1 MIFLTKDNLEE
12 LRNTLL
18 LVDGTSE
25 TVYLGAVIYLYIDSE
40 LKVRYYTYNFPNIKS
55 FSYQVFN
62 NSGFHNHWVSDTEKG
77 ATVVKIIASNVSP
90 AEADQAREKHHKDI
104 ENYFIKRR

>member
-18 LVDGTSE
+18 LVDGMRK
-25 TVYLGAVIYLYIDSE
+25 TVYLGPEIYLYVDSD
-40 LKVRYYTYNFPNIKS
+40 LKVRYYTYNFPSIKS

-62 NSGFHNHWVSDTEKG
+62 NSGFHNHWVSDTKKD
-77 ATVVKIIASNVSP
+77 ATVVKVIASNVSP
-90 AEADQAREKHHKDI
+90 AEADQAREKHYKEI
-104 ENYFIKRR
+104 SKIIL